1 MSFFTHAWLLERY
14 GPRLNLKQAA
24 EALGFS
30 ESTLVNRLSQGTI
43 GLRTYLDGGRR
54 FSDVRDVAEY
64 LDECRAATQASVER
78 NA

>member
-64 LDECRAATQASVER
+64 LDICREATRGATGD